1 MPATMHQII
10 RKLTTVLLV
19 CIAPFS
25 LINFIQGEVY
35 IGVLISMVS
44 ANLLYINIRIRRN
57 KTYNSN
63 IAFAVVM
70 PIAYFI
76 LYQLVIDR
84 GIIGILWCF
93 PTIVMVNFIM
103 QQRQAMVANILLIII
118 LTPVI
123 LSQFDP
129 SLAIRVLACLIT
141 VGGLASLF
149 VNIINDQQKKLHQLA
164 ITDPL
169 TGLLNRL
176 TLQDSIKLTIDQ
188 HSRTLTPMTLVSIDI
203 DHFKLIN
210 DKHGHD
216 IGDQVLIQIA
226 TLLKKRCR
234 SIDKLYRLGGE
245 EFLFIL
251 FSTDLTNAQLFS
263 HSIQQELAEFN
274 FEYGLAPTLS
284 IGLAEIDKEKTWDE
298 CLKKADE
305 NLYRAKNSGRNTII
319 S

>member
-35 IGVLISMVS
+35 IGVLISIVS

-298 CLKKADE
+298 YLKKADE

-319 S
+319 G

>member
-1 MPATMHQII
+1 MHQII

-35 IGVLISMVS
+35 IGVLISIVS

-129 SLAIRVLACLIT
+129 ALAIRVLACLIT

>member
-1 MPATMHQII
+1 MHQII

-305 NLYRAKNSGRNTII
+305 NLYRAKNSGRNTIVG
-319 S
+319 

>member
-263 HSIQQELAEFN
+263 YSIQQELAEFN

-305 NLYRAKNSGRNTII
+305 NLYKAKNSGRNTII
-319 S
+319 G

>member
-226 TLLKKRCR
+226 TLLKNRCR

-305 NLYRAKNSGRNTII
+305 NLYKAKNSGRNTII
-319 S
+319 G

>member
-1 MPATMHQII
+1 MPVTMYQVI

-25 LINFIQGEVY
+25 LINFIQGEIY
-35 IGVLISMVS
+35 IGVLISMVC

-123 LSQFDP
+123 WSQFDP

-188 HSRTLTPMTLVSIDI
+188 HCRTLTSMTLVSIDI

-216 IGDQVLIQIA
+216 IGDQVLIEIA

-263 HSIQQELAEFN
+263 LSIQQELAEFN

-319 S
+319 G

>member
-305 NLYRAKNSGRNTII
+305 NLYKAKNSGRNTII
-319 S
+319 G